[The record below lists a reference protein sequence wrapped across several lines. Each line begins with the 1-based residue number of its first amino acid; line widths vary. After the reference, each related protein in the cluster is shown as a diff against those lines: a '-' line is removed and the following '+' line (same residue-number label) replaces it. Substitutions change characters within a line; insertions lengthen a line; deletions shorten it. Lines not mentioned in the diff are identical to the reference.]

1 MLYCLTGHIYF
12 LTRFMAILLLL
23 LFVYN
28 MEIYKYTLTWSI
40 SFGAINLSTHCKNDH
55 YFKMIILSRWLAIVP
70 SIVHC
75 GIDPTSV
82 LRLSNLSAKS
92 SLYSQTSC
100 CERFTTSN
108 CSLFC
113 RLSPRFELKKNF
125 FLLRLPVHY
134 SVLTLVQWRCGGH
147 YIYLKF
153 RCDLLVF
160 HEGIKSTYNN

>member
-1 MLYCLTGHIYF
+1 MLYCLTGHIYL
-12 LTRFMAILLLL
+12 LTRFMAIYLLLL

-28 MEIYKYTLTWSI
+28 MEIYKYTLTWCI

-92 SLYSQTSC
+92 SLYSKTSC

-113 RLSPRFELKKNF
+113 TLSPRFELKKTFFFFYAGLYITQFWLWSNEDAVVTISIQNF
-125 FLLRLPVHY
+125 VVIYSCFTRL
-134 SVLTLVQWRCGGH
+134 
-147 YIYLKF
+147 
-153 RCDLLVF
+153 
-160 HEGIKSTYNN
+160 